1 MPRPLT
7 AAFVL
12 FPNVTQLD
20 LTGPVQVLNHLGDT
34 RIELVASRMDAVPT
48 DCGFSINPTTTYA
61 ECSGPDIICVPG
73 GMGADDAMADE
84 ALLDWLRAAAEHA
97 HWITSV
103 CTGAL
108 VLGAA
113 GLLLGRR
120 ATTHWLSRPLL
131 AEFGAIPVEE
141 RVVFDGKLVT
151 GGGVTA
157 GIDFALELS
166 ARIRGEDHARRV
178 QLALEYDPAPPFADG
193 SPASADAQTVATVRA
208 ASEARQAERA
218 RKVREAAARLS

>member
-1 MPRPLT
+1 M
-7 AAFVL
+7 L